1 MIQVNLLPKEERLP
15 EPALSVQVPR
25 ARVWVTA
32 LVAGAVLLPL
42 GGLYVMQRTKITSL
56 KADIQAAE
64 LETRKLKPQIDRINQ
79 LMAEREQLNMRLSV
93 IQELS
98 RQRFLAVEMLDDLA
112 AQVPDYLWLTKV
124 ADEGPGQITVEGM
137 TFTNL
142 MVAEL
147 MSRMEES
154 RLFENV
160 ALTVAEKAKLKGDDA
175 AEKPVY
181 KFTLTA
187 RVKP

>member
-1 MIQVNLLPKEERLP
+1 MIQVNLLPKEERVP
-15 EPALSVQVPR
+15 EPSLAVQAPR

-32 LVAGAVLLPL
+32 LVAGALVLPL
-42 GGLYVMQRTKITSL
+42 GGLYVMQRTKISSI

-64 LETRKLKPQIDRINQ
+64 VETRKLQPQIDRINQ
-79 LMAEREQLNMRLSV
+79 LMAEREQLNMRLAV
-93 IQELS
+93 VQELT

-112 AQVPDYLWLTKV
+112 TQVPDYLWLTKV
-124 ADEGPGQITVEGM
+124 AEAGAGQITVEGM

-147 MSRMEES
+147 MSRMEDS

-160 ALTVAEKAKLKGDDA
+160 NLTMAEKAKKQGNSDV
-175 AEKPVY
+175 ERPVY
-181 KFTLTA
+181 TFTLTA